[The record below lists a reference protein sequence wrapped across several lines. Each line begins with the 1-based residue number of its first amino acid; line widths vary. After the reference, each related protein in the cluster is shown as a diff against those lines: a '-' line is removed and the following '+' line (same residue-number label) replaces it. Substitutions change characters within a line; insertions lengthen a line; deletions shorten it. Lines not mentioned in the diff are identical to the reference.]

1 MLELIRNTIIDFCAE
16 FIKNP
21 YLCYTEHGQHALF
34 YSMLLDRMT
43 EEEKY
48 IDLKGQKICT
58 VQKEYPTATDLDRS
72 KRQHWDIAILQ
83 NPPQTSQREDNQS
96 FDFLNLLAV
105 IEFGLNENREH
116 LEDDI
121 DRLCHEGANVE
132 HRFIIHLYRL
142 SEGGN
147 KFSNRDWSPE
157 SQQIVPISEIQ
168 NFIIKKPIEVFYAV
182 SNTSGKTPSGF
193 WILSGGVNDH

>member
-48 IDLKGQKICT
+48 IEWKGQKICT
-58 VQKEYPTATDLDRS
+58 VEKEYPTATDLDRS

-83 NPPQTSQREDNQS
+83 NPPQTSRNEENQS
-96 FDFLNLLAV
+96 FDFLKLVAV
-105 IEFGLNENREH
+105 IEFGLNENFDH
-116 LEDDI
+116 LKDDV
-121 DRLCHEGANVE
+121 DRLCHDGANVD

-147 KFSNRDWSPE
+147 KFSNRDWSLE

-168 NFIIKKPIEVFYAV
+168 NFINKKPIEVFYAV
-182 SNTSGKTPSGF
+182 PNTSGKTPSGF
-193 WILSGGVNDH
+193 WILSGG